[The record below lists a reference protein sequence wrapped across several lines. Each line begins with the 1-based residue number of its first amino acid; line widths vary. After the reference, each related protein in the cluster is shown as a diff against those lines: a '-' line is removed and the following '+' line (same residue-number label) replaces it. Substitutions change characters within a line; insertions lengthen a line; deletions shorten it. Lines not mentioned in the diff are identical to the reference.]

1 MRQLSLAFLLLFSL
15 THNAHAVDIFKA
27 IGEGLETV
35 IDGIGTAI
43 SGDELYSLTIK
54 TTPGATVRI
63 MNVGPKYHNG
73 IKLAPGN
80 YDILV
85 EKKGYMST
93 RKWIKITNSDLSTYV
108 RLTKVETSTNENTS
122 SPVDK
127 NKVKQNRSF
136 AKVGVDGIPELDGG
150 YLQVGDAAYIEMDAK
165 RIYKTKIIRGT
176 ISHRLVGRLPDYNYV
191 TNKSRIV
198 LSSFEKFK
206 GLTIKGR
213 HKYQNFSLHPLK
225 KKYISKKVGLFEN
238 NGPAKKGST
247 IYIPGKKIAVSK
259 KSLGS
264 DTYFFT
270 PKKQLNAG
278 LYVAWTEGI
287 FWLFELEGGPSIA
300 KGVDDNTSSKLNGIT
315 SKDKEQVDTPKFNS
329 APTELDK
336 NGLPDFDG
344 GYIKINVS
352 TFIEMESKPIYKTK
366 LVTGVISKA
375 RKSRMPY
382 TYYVVNKNGAAISSL
397 DHFNGIA
404 IKGPYKFESLSLH
417 KLVEKE
423 INNKTELFENKGPAK
438 KGNTIYVIGTS
449 LKLRKKSLESD
460 VYYFTPR
467 EKLSPGAYVARIGST
482 FWIFQLN

>member
-15 THNAHAVDIFKA
+15 THNAHAVDIFKS
-27 IGEGLETV
+27 IGEGLENV
-35 IDGIGTAI
+35 IDEIGTAI

-85 EKKGYMST
+85 EKKGYKST
-93 RKWIKITNSDLSTYV
+93 RKWIKITDSDLSTYL
-108 RLTKVETSTNENTS
+108 RLTKVETSTDKNTS
-122 SPVDK
+122 SPVK
-127 NKVKQNRSF
+127 ENKVKENTSF
-136 AKVGVDGIPELDGG
+136 VKVGVDGIPEFDGG

-176 ISHRLVGRLPDYNYV
+176 ISHRLVGRLPDYHYV
-191 TNKSRIV
+191 TNKSGIV

-206 GLTIKGR
+206 GVTIKGR
-213 HKYQNFSLHPLK
+213 DKYQNFSLHPLK
-225 KKYISKKVGLFEN
+225 KKDISNKVGLFEN

-247 IYIPGKKIAVSK
+247 IYVPGKKIAVSK

-264 DTYFFT
+264 DAYFFT
-270 PKKQLNAG
+270 PKKQLNTG

-287 FWLFELEGGPSIA
+287 FWLFEIEGGPSIA
-300 KGVDDNTSSKLNGIT
+300 KGVDDNTS
-315 SKDKEQVDTPKFNS
+315 KDKEQVDTTKFNS
-329 APTELDK
+329 TPTELDK

-344 GYIKINVS
+344 GYIKINAS
-352 TFIEMESKPIYKTK
+352 TFIEMASKPLYKTK
-366 LVTGVISKA
+366 LATGVISKA

-382 TYYVVNKNGAAISSL
+382 SYYVLNKNGAAISSL
-397 DHFNGIA
+397 DQFNGIA

-438 KGNTIYVIGTS
+438 KGDTIYVIGSS
-449 LKLRKKSLESD
+449 LELRKKSLESD
-460 VYYFTPR
+460 VYYFSPR